1 MSRAE
6 KSKEKLEL
14 LRTELRHEYASEYRG
29 SSVIYDLQI
38 QIEQAELDVKLSA
51 IDSELEDND
60 G

>member
-6 KSKEKLEL
+6 TPSDKLER
-14 LRTELRHEYASEYRG
+14 LRTELRQEYASEYRD

-51 IDSELEDND
+51 IDAELEDND

>member
-6 KSKEKLEL
+6 TPSDKLER
-14 LRTELRHEYASEYRG
+14 LRTELRHEYAGYPSDVERIVELRYA
-29 SSVIYDLQI
+29 
-38 QIEQAELDVKLSA
+38 IEQAELDVKLGA